1 MNAVVETTTDPG
13 LRAAQEFRRAW
24 AANEFT
30 YGSTV
35 PKEWIETAMGLSD
48 DGITTP
54 GDTAIFRGQWMRAM
68 GTFRAVLLN
77 DLKVL
82 VVNGSDPGGY
92 YLVRPEEQTGYAV
105 QEFVH
110 AVNRASRKSS
120 EIADNTN
127 LDVMS
132 AEQKREAAD
141 QRALLR
147 RMQNAVGGIVNDAS
161 VPAIQGDN

>member
-1 MNAVVETTTDPG
+1 MTEHIIKTNGDPG
-13 LRAAQEFRRAW
+13 LRAAQEFRKAW
-24 AANEFT
+24 AAGEFT
-30 YGSTV
+30 YGATV
-35 PKEWIETAMGLSD
+35 PREWIENAMGLSD

-54 GDTAIFRGQWMRAM
+54 DDTAVFRGQWMRAM
-68 GTFRAVLLN
+68 GTFRSVLLT

-92 YLVRPEEQTGYAV
+92 YLVKPEEQTAFAV

-110 AVNRASRKSS
+110 HVNRASRRST

-127 LDVMS
+127 IEVLTS
-132 AEQKREAAD
+132 QQKKEAAD

-147 RMQNAVGGIVNDAS
+147 RMQNAVGGIVNDARL
-161 VPAIQGDN
+161 PAIETE